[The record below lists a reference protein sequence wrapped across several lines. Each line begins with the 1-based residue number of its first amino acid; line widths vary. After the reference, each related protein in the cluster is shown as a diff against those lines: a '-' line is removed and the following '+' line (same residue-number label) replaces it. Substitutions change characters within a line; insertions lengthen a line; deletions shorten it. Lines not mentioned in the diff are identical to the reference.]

1 MPIPIFILESFI
13 FSTRQLKKGGQ
24 MAITDANRKRCL
36 TILAFMVAM
45 IFAVGGCSSL
55 TKKDK
60 QATAPSSGGQTSGG
74 VPARY
79 YDFGDVLVPKELKV
93 DKKSSFIYQ
102 TDDFSAGVLVLKGR
116 IETSSLISFFENN
129 MVKDN
134 WKIISTFKSGRT
146 MLLFQKAHRWC
157 VMSITDETFNTYV
170 EIWVAPTTK
179 DINAGLLK

>member
-1 MPIPIFILESFI
+1 MLSIDLHRRLWPLLFGCVVAGIIFL
-13 FSTRQLKKGGQ
+13 
-24 MAITDANRKRCL
+24 
-36 TILAFMVAM
+36 
-45 IFAVGGCSSL
+45 GGCSSL
-55 TKKDK
+55 SQKDDS
-60 QATAPSSGGQTSGG
+60 ATAPSAKTGSG

-93 DKKSSFIYQ
+93 DKKSSFVYNTQ
-102 TDDFSAGVLVLKGR
+102 GFSAGVLVLKGR
-116 IETSSLISFFENN
+116 IETSSLISFFETN

-134 WKIISTFKSGRT
+134 WNIISSFKSERT

-179 DINAGLLK
+179 DAQTGLLK